1 MIACGLAEG
10 RFKPPGN
17 VLYRVMQDLL
27 PAPLTYGGTDV
38 DLITG
43 GETSPNVTQSETFT
57 WANPDNPN
65 NLIVTY
71 NDSYRC
77 EKISTFLRKKS

>member
-10 RFKPPGN
+10 GSTPPCN
-17 VLYRVMQDLL
+17 VLSPVMQDLL

-38 DLITG
+38 DLVTG

-65 NLIVTY
+65 NIIVTY

-77 EKISTFLRKKS
+77 KKISKLLRKKS